1 MLRNCTFAEPKDAG
15 GIVTTFGDV
24 ESQFASLASGRIAN
38 MREHAAIPFSPD
50 DQAANSDYSPGHSIQ
65 YYERGPGFGHS
76 RGGTVDIRYFAE
88 QNVGILVLTNR
99 SGRSAMMAKAAG
111 HGKSSELV
119 PGERTQL
126 HGAGARSVEMDIL
139 CFRSSR
145 VVEW

>member
-1 MLRNCTFAEPKDAG
+1 VLRNCTFAEPKDAG

-99 SGRSAMMAKAAG
+99 SGRSAMMAK
-111 HGKSSELV
+111 SSWPRKKFGTG
-119 PGERTQL
+119 PG
-126 HGAGARSVEMDIL
+126 
-139 CFRSSR
+139 
-145 VVEW
+145 